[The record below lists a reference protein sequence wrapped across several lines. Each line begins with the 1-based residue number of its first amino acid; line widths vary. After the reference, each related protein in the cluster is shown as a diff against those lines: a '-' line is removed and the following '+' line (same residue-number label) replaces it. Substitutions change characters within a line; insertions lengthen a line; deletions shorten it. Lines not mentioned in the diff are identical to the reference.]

1 MNQNQPIRQAP
12 AAAKAKAGRQGE
24 KGFSAVAL
32 IIIVG
37 ILVFAGAFGVR
48 YFTKKTDETANWET
62 YVNTKF
68 GYTLQY
74 PPPSKNLAFED
85 GFVGLNYKSF
95 IAQGGKLTYEQFYE
109 KEIEETEEIKISIPE
124 QNVANSHFDVFVIS
138 ADSLTEAQ
146 AKQSTTQ
153 ILDAYAEQIWAFNKE
168 RNKENQYA
176 PTDRLVT
183 DLKRVSLDGRPAY
196 SFSASWGFAVPFPR
210 GGYRGY
216 IFEKSDNVHNFIIT
230 IDDQKNVFILDFS
243 DGYKTTEQILGTFKF
258 TK

>member
-1 MNQNQPIRQAP
+1 MN
-12 AAAKAKAGRQGE
+12 K
-24 KGFSAVAL
+24 KGFSAAAL

-48 YFTKKTDETANWET
+48 YFTKKADETANWKT
-62 YVNTKF
+62 YANTKF

-74 PPPSKNLAFED
+74 PPPKENLSFED
-85 GFVGLNYKSF
+85 GFVGLGYQSF
-95 IAQGGKLTYEQFYE
+95 IGQGGKLTYEQFYE
-109 KEIEETEEIKISIPE
+109 KIREETEEIQIFIPE
-124 QNVANSHFDVFVIS
+124 QNVALSHFEVLVIS
-138 ADSLTEAQ
+138 ADHLTEVQ

-153 ILDAYAEQIWAFNKE
+153 ILDAYAQQIWAFNKE
-168 RNKENQYA
+168 RNKENQYV

-183 DLKRVSLDGRPAY
+183 DLKRVSLDSRSAY

-216 IFEKSDNVHNFIIT
+216 IFEQSDNVHNFIIT

-243 DGYKTTEQILGTFKF
+243 DGYKTAEQILRTFKF